1 LPSAVTSTSVGD
13 ARGSRA
19 RPTGSAQL
27 IQANSSSR
35 TAATP
40 PPIIQGRRRHSGG
53 RGGATGAGGGSAPST
68 GVLGSRLSLTRIFM
82 RAVSA
87 ANAEEIWRGS
97 EGARRVRP
105 AAPLRQWR
113 LAERS
118 PHLAP
123 LAMADT
129 EHEGEKRRVL
139 SNRQVLA
146 FVVRQ
151 WRRRPKLFAVT
162 AGFMLL
168 ATLCDLSIPWAAGR
182 PDRRGGRS
190 GAAGGRGVGR
200 LGGAGRHLRAVLQ
213 PQTGGVA
220 DDERFRR
227 PQHGGDDQR
236 GLRAGAV
243 LLLDWHADTF
253 AGSTVRKV
261 TRAMWGYDNI
271 SDTLILMLGPALLV
285 LFGLSASMFV
295 RDAWPAWSRW
305 CSWLIYMALSVWL
318 TQRYIRPG
326 QPDLQRAGFEAGR
339 RSGGRHRRG
348 AAIKSFGAEERESA
362 RFAETTGA
370 WRAASIRTWNR
381 FADNALVM
389 NVLTAILQASMTG
402 ILVLAWA
409 QGRAEP
415 GDVAFA
421 VTAYMLMAGYLRTSA
436 TWCAA
441 CRRASTT
448 WRMSPPS
455 RARRP
460 RWTTGPARRPS
471 GRQGEI
477 AFEDVTFR
485 YKNALE
491 PLYEGFSLRIAPG
504 ERVALVGPTGAGK
517 STFVKLVQRLYDV
530 QGGRI
535 LIDGQDV
542 SQVRQATLRPALAV
556 VPQDPALFHRA
567 IAENIAYG
575 RPEATADEIKLA
587 ARRARAHDFIMR
599 LPKGYDTLVG
609 ERGVKLSGG
618 ERQRVAIARA
628 FLADAPILVLDEATS
643 SLDVET
649 ERQVQAAMDELMEG
663 RTTIVIAHRLSTIR
677 GADRILVFHD
687 GRVVEEG
694 RHGELLSR
702 GGAYAR
708 LSAVAEGAA

>member
-1 LPSAVTSTSVGD
+1 MTDVEPEA
-13 ARGSRA
+13 
-19 RPTGSAQL
+19 
-27 IQANSSSR
+27 
-35 TAATP
+35 
-40 PPIIQGRRRHSGG
+40 
-53 RGGATGAGGGSAPST
+53 
-68 GVLGSRLSLTRIFM
+68 
-82 RAVSA
+82 
-87 ANAEEIWRGS
+87 
-97 EGARRVRP
+97 
-105 AAPLRQWR
+105 
-113 LAERS
+113 
-118 PHLAP
+118 
-123 LAMADT
+123 
-129 EHEGEKRRVL
+129 EKRRVL

-168 ATLCDLSIPWAAGR
+168 ATLCDLSIPWAAGALI
-182 PDRRGGRS
+182 D
-190 GAAGGRGVGR
+190 A
-200 LGGAGRHLRAVLQ
+200 
-213 PQTGGVA
+213 VA
-220 DDERFRR
+220 DPERRADAAWTAWATLAGIYVLFFS
-227 PQHGGDDQR
+227 
-236 GLRAGAV
+236 LRQVAWRTMSAFAARNMEEMTNDAFARV
-243 LLLDWHADTF
+243 QSFSSDWHADTF

-261 TRAMWGYDNI
+261 TRAMWGYDSI

-295 RDAWPAWSRW
+295 RDALAGVVS
-305 CSWLIYMALSVWL
+305 LVLVVIYMGLSVWL
-318 TQRYIRPG
+318 TQRYIRPVNLVSNAL
-326 QPDLQRAGFEAGR
+326 DSKL
-339 RSGGRHRRG
+339 GGVLADAIG
-348 AAIKSFGAEERESA
+348 GVAAIKSFGAEERESA
-362 RFAETTGA
+362 RFAETTAA

-389 NVLTAILQASMTG
+389 NILTAILQASMTG

-421 VTAYMLMAGYLRTSA
+421 VTAYMLMAGYLRNFGDMVRGLQKGIDDLEDVAAFSGA
-436 TWCAA
+436 T
-441 CRRASTT
+441 
-448 WRMSPPS
+448 PEVDD
-455 RARRP
+455 RP
-460 RWTTGPARRPS
+460 GAPAFRP
-471 GRQGEI
+471 GKGEI
-477 AFEDVTFR
+477 VFEDVTFR
-485 YKNALE
+485 YRNALE

-517 STFVKLVQRLYDV
+517 STFVKLVQRLHDV
-530 QGGRI
+530 QGGRV

-542 SQVRQATLRPALAV
+542 RFVRQATLRPALAV
-556 VPQDPALFHRA
+556 VPQDPALFHRT

-575 RPEATADEIKLA
+575 RPDATADEIKLA

-599 LPKGYDTLVG
+599 LPKGYETLVG

-677 GADRILVFHD
+677 GADRILVFQN

-702 GGAYAR
+702 GGPYAR
-708 LSAVAEGAA
+708 LSAVAEGAV

>member
-1 LPSAVTSTSVGD
+1 MRASASVAG
-13 ARGSRA
+13 
-19 RPTGSAQL
+19 TGS
-27 IQANSSSR
+27 
-35 TAATP
+35 
-40 PPIIQGRRRHSGG
+40 
-53 RGGATGAGGGSAPST
+53 
-68 GVLGSRLSLTRIFM
+68 
-82 RAVSA
+82 
-87 ANAEEIWRGS
+87 
-97 EGARRVRP
+97 
-105 AAPLRQWR
+105 
-113 LAERS
+113 S
-118 PHLAP
+118 PHLGR
-123 LAMADT
+123 LAMTDT

-168 ATLCDLSIPWAAGR
+168 ATLCDLSIPWAAGALI
-182 PDRRGGRS
+182 D
-190 GAAGGRGVGR
+190 A
-200 LGGAGRHLRAVLQ
+200 
-213 PQTGGVA
+213 VA
-220 DDERFRR
+220 DPERQADAAWGAWATLAGIYVLFFS
-227 PQHGGDDQR
+227 
-236 GLRAGAV
+236 LRQVAWRTMSAFAARNMEEMTNDAFARV
-243 LLLDWHADTF
+243 QSFSSDWHADTF

-261 TRAMWGYDNI
+261 TRAMWGYDSI

-295 RDAWPAWSRW
+295 RDALAGVVS
-305 CSWLIYMALSVWL
+305 LVLVVIYMGLSVWL
-318 TQRYIRPG
+318 TQRYIRPVNLVSNAL
-326 QPDLQRAGFEAGR
+326 DSKL
-339 RSGGRHRRG
+339 GGVLADAIG
-348 AAIKSFGAEERESA
+348 GVAAIKSFGAEERESA
-362 RFAETTGA
+362 RFAETTAA

-389 NVLTAILQASMTG
+389 NILTAVLQASMTG

-421 VTAYMLMAGYLRTSA
+421 VTAYMLMAGYLRNFGDMVRGLQKGIDDLEDVAAFSGA
-436 TWCAA
+436 T
-441 CRRASTT
+441 
-448 WRMSPPS
+448 PEVDD
-455 RARRP
+455 RP
-460 RWTTGPARRPS
+460 GAPAFRP
-471 GRQGEI
+471 GKGEI
-477 AFEDVTFR
+477 VFEDVTFR
-485 YKNALE
+485 YRNALE

-504 ERVALVGPTGAGK
+504 ERVALVGPTGGGK
-517 STFVKLVQRLYDV
+517 STFVKLVQRLHDV
-530 QGGRI
+530 QDGRV

-542 SQVRQATLRPALAV
+542 RLVRQATLRPALAV
-556 VPQDPALFHRA
+556 VPQDPALFHRT

-575 RPEATADEIKLA
+575 RPDATPDEIRLA

-677 GADRILVFHD
+677 GADRILVFQN

-694 RHGELLSR
+694 RHGELLAR
-702 GGAYAR
+702 GGPYAR